1 MPIALPSPL
10 CNNPVEPRTF
20 VAVATLDKRIL
31 QMDVATQ
38 LRDLF
43 GPGQLQQLD
52 VVRSKLIED
61 PTALDNK
68 VRREQ
73 ETFNGKA

>member
-1 MPIALPSPL
+1 
-10 CNNPVEPRTF
+10 
-20 VAVATLDKRIL
+20 
-31 QMDVATQ
+31 MDTATQ

-43 GPGQLQQLD
+43 GPGQLEQLD
-52 VVRSKLIED
+52 IVRAKLIED

-73 ETFNGKA
+73 ESESGKA